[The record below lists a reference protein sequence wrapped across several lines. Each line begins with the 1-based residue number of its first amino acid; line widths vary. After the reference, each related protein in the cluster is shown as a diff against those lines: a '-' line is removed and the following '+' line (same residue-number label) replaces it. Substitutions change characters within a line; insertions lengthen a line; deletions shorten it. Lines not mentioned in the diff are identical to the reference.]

1 MNRLN
6 VKWKQEVEP
15 PSFPKWLKSYHLLLC
30 AVIVVVAFG
39 AVLKHFG
46 AKRMDNNNHYSSN
59 KLNITRYPD

>member
-46 AKRMDNNNHYSSN
+46 AKKMDSNSHYSSS
-59 KLNITRYPD
+59 KLNIIRQPD

>member
-30 AVIVVVAFG
+30 AIIIVVAFG
-39 AVLKHFG
+39 SVLKHFG
-46 AKRMDNNNHYSSN
+46 AKRMDNYIHHSSS
-59 KLNITRYPD
+59 KLNIIRQPD